1 MSAHSILGSIR
12 LSNIYFLI
20 GEQKAKDYEGPCDK
34 TPYNDVRAHPPTR
47 YCQSTTLAARYTGL
61 APMARQAVVILF
73 TVLAFGI
80 LVPWYKGFT
89 FLDPRILLAYA
100 LLALLFV
107 APASAESAAAHA
119 KSTAGVLSRT
129 GMVVAYGW
137 GVSVVMLITALVT
150 VNLTN
155 WRGSLMAPPA
165 AFLSAVL
172 VFSLTASFAVAILS
186 GVLARRFSATGIKSI
201 LRFGFLGLLLAM
213 ALSNRFLPE
222 RWQIILSDYSTR
234 RALTRVAWEGAAICA
249 GLAIA
254 LLIPL
259 LRKVHK
265 ANV

>member
-1 MSAHSILGSIR
+1 
-12 LSNIYFLI
+12 
-20 GEQKAKDYEGPCDK
+20 
-34 TPYNDVRAHPPTR
+34 
-47 YCQSTTLAARYTGL
+47 
-61 APMARQAVVILF
+61 MARQAVVILF

-107 APASAESAAAHA
+107 APASAEAAAA
-119 KSTAGVLSRT
+119 GASKESAESRSTSGVLTRT

-137 GVSVVMLITALVT
+137 GVSVLILITALAT
-150 VNLTN
+150 VNLAY

-249 GLAIA
+249 GLAVV

-259 LRKVHK
+259 LRRRGGVT
-265 ANV
+265 

>member
-1 MSAHSILGSIR
+1 
-12 LSNIYFLI
+12 
-20 GEQKAKDYEGPCDK
+20 
-34 TPYNDVRAHPPTR
+34 
-47 YCQSTTLAARYTGL
+47 
-61 APMARQAVVILF
+61 MARQAVVILF

-107 APASAESAAAHA
+107 APASAESAAASA
-119 KSTAGVLSRT
+119 SKESAESQSTAEVLSRT

-137 GVSVVMLITALVT
+137 GVSVLILITALAT
-150 VNLTN
+150 VNLAN
-155 WRGSLMAPPA
+155 WRGAVIAPPT

-201 LRFGFLGLLLAM
+201 LRFGFLGLLLAL

-234 RALTRVAWEGAAICA
+234 RALTRVAWEGSAICA
-249 GLAIA
+249 GLAIV